1 MFNFFGDTMKKFL
14 FFNCLALILCYSIT
28 SYAQNPECQWAQKI
42 GGSYYDYTCSI
53 AIDSTGNAYVA
64 GTFASSTLSFNN
76 GISLTN
82 SGGDDGYLAK
92 YNSDGICQW
101 AEKIAGS
108 SQESITT
115 IKSDDLGNIYII
127 GHFNSQV
134 LNFNNNIFLENSGNS
149 DGFIAKYD
157 SSGNCLWAEKIAGG
171 AQDGI
176 RSISKVSSG
185 NVYVVGSFFSQNL
198 YFNNGISLT
207 NSGGDDGY
215 LAKYNSDG
223 ICQWAEKIAGVS
235 NDYASELVVNNL
247 GDIFIAGE
255 YGSSPIYFNN
265 GINLNRQGSTLDA
278 FIAKYDTLGIC
289 QWAQSIYGSSTDFTS
304 GLELDNSGNV
314 FVTGWFLSYN
324 LYFSNGLSISNNSY
338 GEYDSYIAKYNS
350 TGICQWV
357 NRIGGILSDF
367 TTGIVNDFWG
377 NTYICGEF
385 ESSVLNFNNNIS
397 LSNSGGRDGFF
408 VKYNSNGVCQWAEK
422 IAGASY
428 DGITCLAIDDLY
440 LYIGGS
446 FSSQVLNFN
455 NEKTLFNIGNRDG
468 YIAKYNIADIADFSL
483 SNGWNLISSNV
494 LPLETAMETIFNQTE
509 NLVIVKNN
517 EGQIYS
523 PSFGINQIGN
533 WDITQGYY
541 VYVTSPSILQIEGI
555 LVNPL
560 ETPINLNQGWNLVSY
575 LRNSEML
582 AQDALQG
589 ITGSM
594 LFAKDKMGNI
604 YHPGYG
610 INNLGNMIP
619 GQGYWIYMN
628 APAVLTFPG
637 N

>member
-1 MFNFFGDTMKKFL
+1 M
-14 FFNCLALILCYSIT
+14 
-28 SYAQNPECQWAQKI
+28 
-42 GGSYYDYTCSI
+42 
-53 AIDSTGNAYVA
+53 
-64 GTFASSTLSFNN
+64 
-76 GISLTN
+76 
-82 SGGDDGYLAK
+82 
-92 YNSDGICQW
+92 
-101 AEKIAGS
+101 
-108 SQESITT
+108 
-115 IKSDDLGNIYII
+115 
-127 GHFNSQV
+127 
-134 LNFNNNIFLENSGNS
+134 
-149 DGFIAKYD
+149 
-157 SSGNCLWAEKIAGG
+157 
-171 AQDGI
+171 
-176 RSISKVSSG
+176 
-185 NVYVVGSFFSQNL
+185 
-198 YFNNGISLT
+198 
-207 NSGGDDGY
+207 
-215 LAKYNSDG
+215 
-223 ICQWAEKIAGVS
+223 
-235 NDYASELVVNNL
+235 VVNNL